1 MSLPAL
7 LAIILGVSLS
17 AYAVLAGADFGAGVL
32 DLLSDAGSA
41 RDAGGRDSSDREA
54 IAASIGPVWEANHV
68 WLIFSITI
76 LFSAFPHAFSA
87 VGTGLLAPF
96 TVALLAI
103 VVRGAALG
111 LRGSAEASARSHR
124 RLSAIFG
131 FASLVAPFA
140 FGTIAGGLAQASVT
154 VPPPGAQAPPIPW
167 SGPFALA
174 VGGLAVAMCAQLAAG
189 FVALRCAR
197 SSQSA
202 AAERFRRRAQ
212 SSGVIVLVFMAAA
225 LTAAAAS
232 APALWHRLMG
242 AALPVV
248 VAGVGAQA
256 VALLALAR
264 RRYLVGRAAAVVSAG
279 LVLWGWFVAQA
290 PRLVGPGVTVHSA
303 AATRPALVAV
313 AVSVAA
319 VLIAVVPATFL
330 LFRLFDRPVL
340 EVVE

>member
-1 MSLPAL
+1 VSLPAL
-7 LAIILGVSLS
+7 LAIILGVSLT

-32 DLLSDAGSA
+32 DLRSDAGAA
-41 RDAGGRDSSDREA
+41 RHAGVQDPSDREA

-76 LFSAFPHAFSA
+76 LFSAFPRAFSA

-103 VVRGAALG
+103 VVRGVALG
-111 LRGSAEASARSHR
+111 LRGSADAPARSHTL
-124 RLSAIFG
+124 LSAVFG
-131 FASLVAPFA
+131 LASLVAPFA

-154 VPPPGAQAPPIPW
+154 PPPPGAQAPPIPW

-174 VGGLAVAMCAQLAAG
+174 VGGLAVAVCAELAAG

-197 SSQSA
+197 SSQPA

-212 SSGVIVLVFMAAA
+212 RSGVIVALFMAAA
-225 LTAAAAS
+225 LIAAGAS
-232 APALWHRLMG
+232 APSLWHRLVSAG
-242 AALPVV
+242 LPVV
-248 VAGVGAQA
+248 VAGGGAQA

-264 RRYLVGRAAAVVSAG
+264 RRYLVARAAGVVSAA
-279 LVLWGWFVAQA
+279 LVLWGWFAAQA
-290 PRLVGPGVTVHSA
+290 PRLVGPRITVHTA
-303 AATRPALVAV
+303 AATRPALMAV

-319 VLIAVVPATFL
+319 VLVAVVPATFL
-330 LFRLFDRPVL
+330 LFRLFDRPAL
-340 EVVE
+340 EVVK